1 MRGGFGY
8 PLSICAYN
16 RSVTCKRCF
25 HILIAV
31 PPIKAP
37 TKMKLS
43 TRQEI
48 ERWNTFPRRKTFVFL
63 LVANLIDL
71 CLTSYA
77 ILSGTAEEVN
87 PLMAAVIDAGIV
99 YFAMVK
105 IAGMQ
110 LALTAAYIKWLKDG
124 KVPLKR
130 TWPIIVGIYGFVI
143 VWNTVMITLGH
154 MFPEGQAT
162 FPS

>member
-1 MRGGFGY
+1 M
-8 PLSICAYN
+8 
-16 RSVTCKRCF
+16 
-25 HILIAV
+25 
-31 PPIKAP
+31 
-37 TKMKLS
+37 
-43 TRQEI
+43 
-48 ERWNTFPRRKTFVFL
+48 FL

-110 LALTAAYIKWLKDG
+110 SALTAAYIKWLKDG

-154 MFPEGQAT
+154 MFPEGQEVL
-162 FPS
+162 PL